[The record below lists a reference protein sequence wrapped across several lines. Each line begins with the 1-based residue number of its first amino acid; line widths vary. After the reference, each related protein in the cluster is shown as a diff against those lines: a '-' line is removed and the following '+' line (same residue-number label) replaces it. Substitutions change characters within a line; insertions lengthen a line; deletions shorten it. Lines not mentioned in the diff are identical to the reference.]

1 MKYCSF
7 CGCYIPDNWD
17 NCPACG
23 KRNYTPELI
32 IHYNNPIDTDV
43 NKTLYGRSDLAQA
56 ITTSKIIKTRLLM
69 QQWIVWQKDWNCL
82 MVIDGG
88 EKYEICMF

>member
-32 IHYNNPIDTDV
+32 IYYNKPIDIDV

-56 ITTSKIIKTRLLM
+56 ILNNERIYPYSNEFYSSLESIYINELYKM
-69 QQWIVWQKDWNCL
+69 
-82 MVIDGG
+82 
-88 EKYEICMF
+88 EIE

>member
-7 CGCYIPDNWD
+7 CGCYIPDDWD

-32 IHYNNPIDTDV
+32 IYYNKPIDTNV

-56 ITTSKIIKTRLLM
+56 ILNNERIYPYYNGLYSSPEFIGIAQGYMNGLYKMEIK
-69 QQWIVWQKDWNCL
+69 
-82 MVIDGG
+82 
-88 EKYEICMF
+88 

>member
-1 MKYCSF
+1 MKYCLF

-23 KRNYTPELI
+23 MENYTPELI
-32 IHYNNPIDTDV
+32 YYNKPIDIDV

-56 ITTSKIIKTRLLM
+56 ILNNERIYPYYNGTYSSSEFTKIARGYMNALYKMEIK
-69 QQWIVWQKDWNCL
+69 
-82 MVIDGG
+82 
-88 EKYEICMF
+88 

>member
-32 IHYNNPIDTDV
+32 YYNKPIDTDV
-43 NKTLYGRSDLAQA
+43 NKTLYGKSDLAQA
-56 ITTSKIIKTRLLM
+56 ILNNERIYPYYNGTYFSPEFIGIAQGYMNGLYKMEIK
-69 QQWIVWQKDWNCL
+69 
-82 MVIDGG
+82 
-88 EKYEICMF
+88 

>member
-23 KRNYTPELI
+23 KENYTPDLTY
-32 IHYNNPIDTDV
+32 YNRPIDIDV
-43 NKTLYGRSDLAQA
+43 NKTLYG
-56 ITTSKIIKTRLLM
+56 K
-69 QQWIVWQKDWNCL
+69 
-82 MVIDGG
+82 VIWR
-88 EKYEICMF
+88 KPY

>member
-1 MKYCSF
+1 MKYCLF

-32 IHYNNPIDTDV
+32 YY
-43 NKTLYGRSDLAQA
+43 NKTIDMG
-56 ITTSKIIKTRLLM
+56 IKMLLM
-69 QQWIVWQKDWNCL
+69 
-82 MVIDGG
+82 
-88 EKYEICMF
+88 EKATWLKPY

>member
-1 MKYCSF
+1 MKYCLF

-32 IHYNNPIDTDV
+32 IYYNKPIDTYV

-56 ITTSKIIKTRLLM
+56 ILNNERIYPYSNEFYSSLESIYMKYMNELYKMEIK
-69 QQWIVWQKDWNCL
+69 
-82 MVIDGG
+82 
-88 EKYEICMF
+88 

>member
-1 MKYCSF
+1 MKYCLF

-23 KRNYTPELI
+23 KENYTPELI
-32 IHYNNPIDTDV
+32 MYYNKPIDTNV

-56 ITTSKIIKTRLLM
+56 ILNNERIYPYSNEFYSSLESIYMEYMNELYKMKIK
-69 QQWIVWQKDWNCL
+69 
-82 MVIDGG
+82 
-88 EKYEICMF
+88 

>member
-23 KRNYTPELI
+23 KKNYTHPELI
-32 IHYNNPIDTDV
+32 IYYNEPIDTDV
-43 NKTLYGRSDLAQA
+43 TKTLYGRSDLAQA
-56 ITTSKIIKTRLLM
+56 ILNNERFCPYSNEFYSSLESIYMKYMNELYKMEIK
-69 QQWIVWQKDWNCL
+69 
-82 MVIDGG
+82 
-88 EKYEICMF
+88 

>member
-32 IHYNNPIDTDV
+32 YYNKPIDIDV
-43 NKTLYGRSDLAQA
+43 NKTLYGKSDLAQA
-56 ITTSKIIKTRLLM
+56 ILNNERICPYYNGPYPSSKLIRIDYMNELYKSYKM
-69 QQWIVWQKDWNCL
+69 EKDN
-82 MVIDGG
+82 DN
-88 EKYEICMF
+88 

>member
-7 CGCYIPDNWD
+7 CGCYIPDDWD

-32 IHYNNPIDTDV
+32 IYYNKPIDIDV

-56 ITTSKIIKTRLLM
+56 ILNNERIYPYSNEFYLSLESIYMKYMNELYKMEIK
-69 QQWIVWQKDWNCL
+69 
-82 MVIDGG
+82 
-88 EKYEICMF
+88 

>member
-23 KRNYTPELI
+23 KRNYTHPELI
-32 IHYNNPIDTDV
+32 IYYNEPIDTDV
-43 NKTLYGRSDLAQA
+43 TKTLYGRSDLAQA
-56 ITTSKIIKTRLLM
+56 ILNNERIYPYYNGIYSSLESIYINELYKMEIK
-69 QQWIVWQKDWNCL
+69 
-82 MVIDGG
+82 
-88 EKYEICMF
+88 

>member
-32 IHYNNPIDTDV
+32 IYYNKPIDINV

-56 ITTSKIIKTRLLM
+56 ILNNERIYPYSNEFYSSLESIYMKYMNELYKMEIK
-69 QQWIVWQKDWNCL
+69 
-82 MVIDGG
+82 
-88 EKYEICMF
+88 